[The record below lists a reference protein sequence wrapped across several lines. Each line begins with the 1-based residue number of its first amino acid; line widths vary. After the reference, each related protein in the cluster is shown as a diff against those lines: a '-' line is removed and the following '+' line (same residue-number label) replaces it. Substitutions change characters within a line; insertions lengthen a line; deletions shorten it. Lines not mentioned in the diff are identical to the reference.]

1 MADNTER
8 QLREADA
15 AVDKAVADFI
25 SKIESMSGKWDAV
38 APAYILES
46 VLLVLC
52 EEMTKLID
60 DPDLANVMGEAM
72 LKLSDALAD
81 YRGSRGKRIS
91 EPQGHARSPPMRYSR
106 RSGGVD
112 TRAKNVSQQMIDSP
126 RHHPQ
131 EWRRRRGL
139 TSIRHSKGQ

>member
-15 AVDKAVADFI
+15 AVDNSVADFI
-25 SKIESMSGKWDAV
+25 SKIETMSGRWDGV

-46 VLLVLC
+46 VLLALC
-52 EEMTKLID
+52 EEMTRLID

-81 YRGSRGKRIS
+81 YRGSRG
-91 EPQGHARSPPMRYSR
+91 EE
-106 RSGGVD
+106 D
-112 TRAKNVSQQMIDSP
+112 
-126 RHHPQ
+126 
-131 EWRRRRGL
+131 L
-139 TSIRHSKGQ
+139 

>member
-1 MADNTER
+1 M
-8 QLREADA
+8 
-15 AVDKAVADFI
+15 
-25 SKIESMSGKWDAV
+25 
-38 APAYILES
+38 
-46 VLLVLC
+46 LLALC

-81 YRGSRGKRIS
+81 YRGSRGERIS
-91 EPQGHARSPPMRYSR
+91 EPQGHARSPPMRYFC